1 MEEDSRGSRD
11 HFIATRGSSVCSGFL
26 HFYRQVASARIIAST
41 RGFVI
46 WYNGHM
52 SVAKIKKR
60 FYFAFARYFRH
71 FATRVL
77 QRWNPRIIA
86 ITGSAGK
93 TTMLNLVENE
103 IGDKAHYSHDANSAF
118 GIPFDLLGL
127 GGVRGSKLKWLY
139 LLAAAPIK
147 SWFRRYR
154 QKFYVVEIDGERPHE
169 AEFLAT
175 WLKPEVTIWVSVGK
189 SHAIQFEKE
198 VKNGHFENV
207 EDAIIAEFAS
217 LPQNTKSLVY
227 IDAASKAMTSA
238 TKGIKAKV
246 KAIDK
251 TKIKKYVVYPN
262 STDFTYGDTT
272 FHFDHPEPKD
282 ISFNLLVLQDLMKYL
297 KLPFKED
304 FSGIRMAPG
313 RCSYFEGKNNLH
325 IVDSSYNAHLIS
337 VASILDM
344 TKRMHAEHKWLIMGD
359 IVDQGEIT
367 KEEHEKL
374 AKLIADVK
382 PEKVILVGKRTK
394 KYTAPKL
401 KTLGISA
408 VATLDPRKALEYIEK
423 STKGGET
430 LVFKGSQYL
439 EWVIEK
445 LLKNPED
452 AKKLCRREKAAV
464 NRRKK
469 WGLDS

>member
-1 MEEDSRGSRD
+1 
-11 HFIATRGSSVCSGFL
+11 
-26 HFYRQVASARIIAST
+26 
-41 RGFVI
+41 
-46 WYNGHM
+46 M

-71 FATRVL
+71 FANRVL

-175 WLKPEVTIWVSVGK
+175 WLKPEVTIWVSIGK

-207 EDAIIAEFAS
+207 EDAIVAEFAS

-282 ISFNLLVLQDLMKYL
+282 VSFNLLVLQDLMKYL

-382 PEKVILVGKRTK
+382 PEKVILVGRRTK